1 MSMVSTN
8 RGLLP
13 LRLLFFRKHTVRDR
27 NCPLCES
34 WLWHRSTSR
43 ARTESR
49 IDAWFPGCRGGPAQH
64 PMAPDPMMRDDR
76 ARLIGE
82 ADPAPVR
89 VLRPDGASQFFLTAD
104 HAGRAIPRRLGN
116 LGLPES
122 ELGRHIAWDVGI
134 AGVTEKL
141 TEVLDAT
148 AVLQVYSRL
157 IIDCNRK
164 PEWASSIPALSELTL
179 IPDNENI
186 PPGEREARRREIFAP
201 YHDCIAELLD
211 QRRAPGRRTVLV
223 AMHSFT
229 PVFKGEPRDIEI
241 GILYNRDA
249 RLANILLD
257 LLRSEGDLVVG
268 DNAPYA
274 ITDASDYTVPVHG
287 EGRGLPHVEIEIRQD
302 LIGDE
307 LGQAA
312 WAARLAR
319 LLPLADA
326 RLRTVSG

>member
-1 MSMVSTN
+1 MG
-8 RGLLP
+8 R
-13 LRLLFFRKHTVRDR
+13 
-27 NCPLCES
+27 
-34 WLWHRSTSR
+34 HR
-43 ARTESR
+43 
-49 IDAWFPGCRGGPAQH
+49 
-64 PMAPDPMMRDDR
+64 MRDDQ

-82 ADPAPVR
+82 GEPAPVR
-89 VLRPDGASQFFLTAD
+89 VLRPDGTSQFFLTAD
-104 HAGRAIPRRLGN
+104 HAGRGIPRRLGK

-122 ELGRHIAWDVGI
+122 ELERHIAWDVGI

-141 TEVLDAT
+141 AWALDAT

-157 IIDCNRK
+157 VIDCNRQ
-164 PEWASSIPALSELTL
+164 PEWASSIPAVSELTL
-179 IPDNENI
+179 IPGNKDI
-186 PPGEREARRREIFAP
+186 PPEEREARRSEIFAP

-211 QRRAPGRRTVLV
+211 QRRAAPGRRTVLI

-229 PVFKGEPRDIEI
+229 PVFKGEPRNIEI

-257 LLRSEGDLVVG
+257 LLRAEGGLTVG

-302 LIGDE
+302 LIGNKPD
-307 LGQAA
+307 QAA

-326 RLRTVSG
+326 RLRAAGG